1 MRQAFVVRMKADS
14 RRLTELLELLGE
26 RFSRIVREPS

>member
-1 MRQAFVVRMKADS
+1 MKADS
-14 RRLTELLELLGE
+14 RQLTELLEVIGE